1 MSSTRNRDQGA
12 EHEDSMKERHRME
25 GTRGSGCGKKEKG
38 DTKDGDW
45 MGEGKS
51 SRGRKGITIT
61 EDMLDKAWRDG
72 KHMDAIPFIDL
83 DFTNEAKT
91 RRPRHWTLV
100 PGPVFQQLKQFLK
113 FLTPSQREEL
123 KP

>member
-1 MSSTRNRDQGA
+1 MSSTRNREQGA
-12 EHEDSMKERHRME
+12 AHEKSMTERHRMD

-38 DTKDGDW
+38 DTKDDTW

-51 SRGRKGITIT
+51 SRGKKGITVD

-72 KHMDAIPFIDL
+72 KHMGKIPFIDL
-83 DFTNEAKT
+83 DFTREKKT

-100 PGPVFQQLKQFLK
+100 PGPVFQILKDR
-113 FLTPSQREEL
+113 LTDEEKEL
-123 KP
+123 LRP